1 MVGGET
7 YRVSARRRVGWSSME
22 SEFSMACRTNDD
34 GSYVVTVVG
43 EVDVDTV
50 VAFRDFLLALH
61 GDVELDCGGLTF
73 IDSGGLGTLVMYC
86 GELDAAGGHLRLTD
100 VSDDCWK
107 VLEVTGLTHL

>member
-1 MVGGET
+1 MKT
-7 YRVSARRRVGWSSME
+7 N
-22 SEFSMACRTNDD
+22 FSMTSRTNAD
-34 GSYVVTVVG
+34 GSHVVTLTG

-50 VAFRDFLLALH
+50 LSFRDFLFDLR

-86 GELDAAGGHLRLTD
+86 RELDVNGGHLRLTD

-107 VLEVTGLTHL
+107 VLEVTGLTHLLGASRV